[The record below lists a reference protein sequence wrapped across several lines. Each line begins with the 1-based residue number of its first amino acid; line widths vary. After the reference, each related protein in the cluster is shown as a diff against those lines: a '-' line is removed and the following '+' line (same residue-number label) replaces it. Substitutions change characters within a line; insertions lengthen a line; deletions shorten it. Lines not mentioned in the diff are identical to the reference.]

1 MVVKAGAA
9 PKAQPFISPALA
21 SRRAALEILA
31 LALDRNRPLD
41 EAIESVLG
49 QDAMESRDRA
59 FARLLAAT
67 VMRRLGQID
76 DALGRL
82 LASKAPLRPQAMMN
96 LLRVGA
102 AQLLFLETPP
112 HAAVATAV
120 DVAET
125 IGLARG
131 KGLVNAVLRRLSRE
145 GPAILA
151 DQDAARLNT
160 PGWLWDRW
168 TRNYGDAATR
178 AIVARHMAEPPL
190 DITLRPGVDAAALC
204 ALLDA
209 QLLPTGTARRTV
221 GGRIEDLPG
230 FDDGTWWVQDA
241 AAALPARLL
250 CDVSGRVV
258 FDLCAAP
265 GGKTA
270 QLAAAGAIV
279 TAIDR
284 SAQRLE
290 FVARNLRRLKL
301 TSTLVAADGLAW
313 KPAGGQLA
321 DAILLDAPCT
331 ATGTARRHPDI
342 PRAKTL
348 QDIAQLVRLQS
359 ELLDCAARLV
369 RPGGLLVYC
378 TCSLEPEEGETQVAA
393 LLARNA
399 SLVRAP
405 IHPSEV
411 GGLEELIDANG
422 DLRTLPSHLSDSGG
436 LDGFFA
442 SRLMRKT

>member
-1 MVVKAGAA
+1 MVVKVGPARKA
-9 PKAQPFISPALA
+9 PPFLPSALA
-21 SRRAALEILA
+21 SRKASLEILA
-31 LALDRNRPLD
+31 SALDRGRPLD
-41 EAIESVLG
+41 EAIDSAPG
-49 QDAMESRDRA
+49 KDAMDSRDRA

-76 DALGRL
+76 DALARL
-82 LASKAPLRPQAMMN
+82 VTSKLPLRPPAMMN
-96 LLRVGA
+96 LLRLGA
-102 AQLLFLETPP
+102 AQLLFLETPA
-112 HAAVATAV
+112 HAAVATSVDLADAV
-120 DVAET
+120 
-125 IGLARG
+125 GLGRG

-151 DQDAARLNT
+151 EQDSARLNT

-168 TRNYGDAATR
+168 TRNYGEAATR
-178 AIVARHMAEPPL
+178 AIAARHMAEPPL
-190 DITLRPGVDAAALC
+190 DITLKPGIDATALC

-209 QLLPTGTARRTV
+209 ELLPTGTARRAV

-230 FDDGTWWVQDA
+230 FDDGTWWIQDA

-250 CDVSGRVV
+250 GDVSGKVV
-258 FDLCAAP
+258 FDICAAP

-284 SAQRLE
+284 SAERLE
-290 FVARNLRRLKL
+290 RVARNLRRLKL
-301 TSTLVAADGLAW
+301 TATLIAADGLAW

-342 PRAKTL
+342 PRAKTP
-348 QDIAQLVRLQS
+348 QDIAQLARLQS
-359 ELLDCAARLV
+359 ELLDCAARLI
-369 RPGGLLVYC
+369 RPGGILVYC
-378 TCSLEPEEGETQVAA
+378 VCSLEPEEGETQVAA
-393 LLARNA
+393 LLARTP
-399 SLVRAP
+399 SLVRVP
-405 IHPSEV
+405 VQPSEV
-411 GGLEELIDANG
+411 GGLRELIDGNG
-422 DLRTLPSHLSDSGG
+422 DVRTLPCHLSDRAG

-442 SRLMRKT
+442 ARLMRKT